1 MFCDDA
7 DVDQFAVF
15 YGSSSSCPDG
25 NTTTTNSTLDLNI
38 TSQVLPFGVCALSNG
53 RYMKIVEV
61 INGTALMSL
70 GSNMDTV
77 VFPLALTL
85 EDVVGEFRWMSLE
98 SGCSMS
104 SDGQWTID
112 LCIAGKRPHS
122 LNDSLFF
129 DISLVFHH

>member
-61 INGTALMSL
+61 KYGYCSISSGTHI
-70 GSNMDTV
+70 GGCCGRVPMDVTGIWVFYV
-77 VFPLALTL
+77 V
-85 EDVVGEFRWMSLE
+85 RR
-98 SGCSMS
+98 SM
-104 SDGQWTID
+104 D
-112 LCIAGKRPHS
+112 
-122 LNDSLFF
+122 N
-129 DISLVFHH
+129 